1 MQWTD
6 TENFVTV
13 LSDGTVCIFDIHG
26 ELSQFSLGRE
36 AKDNGVIDCIIWGSG
51 LVVMTRDYR
60 LIAVNNLDEPR
71 PKLLADASK

>member
-13 LSDGTVCIFDIHG
+13 LANGTVCIFDIHG
-26 ELSQFSLGRE
+26 EFSQFSLGKE
-36 AKDNGVIDCIIWGSG
+36 AKDSGIIDCIIWGSG